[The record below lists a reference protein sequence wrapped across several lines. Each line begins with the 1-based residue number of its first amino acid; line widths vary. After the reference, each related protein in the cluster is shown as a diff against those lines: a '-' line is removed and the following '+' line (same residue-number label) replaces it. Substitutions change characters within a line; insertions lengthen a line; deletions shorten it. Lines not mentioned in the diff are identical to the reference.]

1 MTPCKCGYQDHRFCP
16 LHGRALRKVIKAAC
30 ELGAEA
36 AERAVEA
43 FADTDGDG
51 HDVEDVCLGCVTGA
65 LDHDDACKGPP
76 KADTPARRA
85 FLRFMWGQPGLDA
98 ADVRIWALAE
108 RPVFRAQLRS
118 WLQEAVGSTKELLRW
133 DGWKN
138 GEAWSAE
145 KVAELAVFQAF
156 LREVTP

>member
-16 LHGRALRKVIKAAC
+16 LHGPALRKVIKAAH

-36 AERAVEA
+36 AERVAEA
-43 FADTDGDG
+43 FADTDDDG
-51 HDVEDVCLGCVTGA
+51 HDVEDVCLGCATGA

-85 FLRFMWGQPGLDA
+85 FLRFMWKQPGPDA
-98 ADVRIWALAE
+98 ADVRIWALTD
-108 RPVFRAQLRS
+108 RNVGRARLRA
-118 WLQEAVGSTKELLRW
+118 WLCEATDYADEELRR
-133 DGWKN
+133 DGWN
-138 GEAWSAE
+138 AE
-145 KVAELAVFQAF
+145 SDAITRLEIFEAF